1 MSNKAYIVA
10 FIQISDFARF
20 KNEYIIPSDIP
31 LKRHGGKIMVAS
43 NDVIVREG
51 NIPSGFGVILEFSN
65 MENLNA
71 FYSDPEYVPLIAV
84 RESFGGSSLATVS
97 QGMGEG

>member
-1 MSNKAYIVA
+1 M
-10 FIQISDFARF
+10 D
-20 KNEYIIPSDIP
+20 
-31 LKRHGGKIMVAS
+31 
-43 NDVIVREG
+43 
-51 NIPSGFGVILEFSN
+51 
-65 MENLNA
+65 NLNA

>member
-1 MSNKAYIVA
+1 MSNKAYLVA
-10 FIQISDFARF
+10 FVKISDFERF

-43 NDVIVREG
+43 DDVTVREG
-51 NIPSGFGVILEFSN
+51 NIPPGFGVILEFPS
-65 MENLNA
+65 MDHLNA